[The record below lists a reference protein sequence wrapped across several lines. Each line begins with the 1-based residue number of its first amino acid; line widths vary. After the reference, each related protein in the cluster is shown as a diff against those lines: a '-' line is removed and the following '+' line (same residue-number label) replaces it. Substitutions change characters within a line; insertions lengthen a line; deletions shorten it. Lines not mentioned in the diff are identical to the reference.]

1 MTNPADDE
9 APKADNW
16 PANTPVDDWSRFADS
31 DAAAGFKISDN
42 FRRFEQ
48 RDDIFNRAWW
58 DEAVISDDV
67 VKFYTAQQRP
77 DPRKGD
83 GYTQW
88 DFALLNASWSVAR
101 DYAARGFAD
110 GRREG
115 FLDSFETF
123 VPQAETKAE
132 LPDITET
139 TARIKQV
146 ATFLGADLF
155 GVTEHDERWVYA
167 HAASISTNERAEKEN
182 VSMEGM
188 TNVIVLGHHMERS
201 LVETYPSALAA
212 AATGREYSH
221 EAAIVTS
228 VASFIHGLGYR
239 AVAATNDTAVTI
251 PYAIKAG
258 MGEYGRNQMIITPE
272 FGPRVRFSK
281 IFTDLPLVHN
291 KPHKFGVHEFCSIC
305 NKCAEACPPK
315 ALPFG
320 PPEEGG
326 ANRSAIK
333 GVTKWTS
340 NAEKCFKYWTKLKA
354 DCAICMRVCPYNK
367 DYSKWTMRLFQK
379 LMGTGLR
386 RWMLKLDDALG
397 YGGRVLPRDWWHKL
411 LTPPR
416 H

>member
-1 MTNPADDE
+1 VTDAPQDADQI
-9 APKADNW
+9 APNW
-16 PANTPVDDWSRFADS
+16 PANTPDEAWARQTLS
-31 DAAAGFKISDN
+31 DAEAGFVISEN

-58 DEAVISDDV
+58 DETVISDDV
-67 VKFYTAQQRP
+67 VAFYTAQQRP

-88 DFALLNASWSVAR
+88 DFALLNAAWSVAR
-101 DYAARGFAD
+101 DYAARGRHE
-110 GRREG
+110 GKREG
-115 FLDSFETF
+115 FLDSFDAF
-123 VPQAETKAE
+123 VPQSEQKAE
-132 LPDITET
+132 LPGVKET

-146 ATFLGADLF
+146 AEFLGADLF
-155 GVTEHDERWVYA
+155 GVTEHDDRWVYA
-167 HAASISTNERAEKEN
+167 HAASASTKTREEKDN
-182 VSMEGM
+182 VDLGGM
-188 TNVIVLGHHMERS
+188 TTVIVLGHHMDRK

-228 VASFIHGLGYR
+228 IASFIHGLGYR
-239 AVAATNDTAVTI
+239 AVAATNDTALTI

-281 IFTDLPLVHN
+281 IFTDLPLVEN
-291 KPHKFGVHEFCSIC
+291 KPIRFGVHEFCSIC

-315 ALPFG
+315 ALPKG
-320 PPEEGG
+320 PPAEGG
-326 ANRSAIK
+326 PNRSSIQ

-340 NAEKCFKYWTKLKA
+340 DAEKCFKYWTKLKA

-367 DYSKWTMRLFQK
+367 DFSKPLMRVFRT

-386 RWMLKLDDALG
+386 RWMLKLDDRLG
-397 YGGRVLPRDWWHKL
+397 YGKRVLPKDWWRKL
-411 LTPPR
+411 LTTR
-416 H
+416 GR